1 MCDYSLH
8 HVKSRPA
15 KVGDKL
21 TTHDFNTGTRGFAA
35 PENANMA
42 VCVLP
47 GTELA
52 FARAVSCRPRG
63 LLGWKASTVKQTTA
77 VFRQI
82 NKDNLHTHHDALEF
96 PDGQIVL
103 LTDLFEHQEAT
114 VLQLPAQPATAA
126 EAKVQE
132 RLAHVGLI
140 GSQGRLG
147 RPQKG
152 RPVLRACQIS
162 AN

>member
-8 HVKSRPA
+8 NVKSRPA

-21 TTHDFNTGTRGFAA
+21 TTHHFNTGTRGFVA
-35 PENANMA
+35 PEDANTA

-52 FARAVSCRPRG
+52 FAAPVRCNPRG
-63 LLGWKASTVKQTTA
+63 LFSWKMNVVADTTA
-77 VFRQI
+77 IFRQI
-82 NKDNLHTHHDALEF
+82 NKDNPHTHHDALEF

-103 LTDLFEHQEAT
+103 LTDLFEGQEAT

-126 EAKVQE
+126 EAKAQE
-132 RLAHVGLI
+132 RVAHVG
-140 GSQGRLG
+140 
-147 RPQKG
+147 
-152 RPVLRACQIS
+152 
-162 AN
+162 

>member
-8 HVKSRPA
+8 NVKSRPA

-21 TTHDFNTGTRGFAA
+21 TTHHFNTGTRGFAA
-35 PENANMA
+35 PEDASTA

-77 VFRQI
+77 IFRQI

-126 EAKVQE
+126 EAKAQE
-132 RLAHVGLI
+132 RVAQVG
-140 GSQGRLG
+140 
-147 RPQKG
+147 
-152 RPVLRACQIS
+152 
-162 AN
+162 